1 MTDDEL
7 KRLLE
12 TNSVGIRRHFDITAE
27 RLINKIHLVA
37 EAVVRID
44 RKLDQR
50 VAELNDRLDRGFSE
64 TQAMIRFSDAR

>member
-12 TNSVGIRRHFDITAE
+12 TSSVDIRRHFDITAE

-44 RKLDQR
+44 QKLDQR
-50 VAELNDRLDRGFSE
+50 VAELNDCLERGFRE
-64 TQAMIRFSDAR
+64 TQAAIRFFDAQ